1 MCLSDQI
8 YPPIS
13 LSCSHK
19 LLIPF
24 SYYRLEVPNDRRH
37 SADDQTKTQ
46 LFPKPKV
53 CAKKCNEIVFFHY
66 GTPNY

>member
-8 YPPIS
+8 CHPIS

-24 SYYRLEVPNDRRH
+24 SCYRLEVQDDRRH

-46 LFPKPKV
+46 LFLKPKV
-53 CAKKCNEIVFFHY
+53 CAKDCNGNSLFSLWNI
-66 GTPNY
+66 